1 MLHFSHSICFL
12 LSMVLASSK
21 KKKREKEIISNRK
34 KILLEREQVFLVLFC
49 LQRVSLWCS
58 INILA
63 AAECDFS

>member
-1 MLHFSHSICFL
+1 
-12 LSMVLASSK
+12 MVLASSK

-49 LQRVSLWCS
+49 LQRFSLWRS

-63 AAECDFS
+63 AECDFSYE